1 VDFIVDS
8 IMSNSDVT
16 LIAIGPLTNVAASLQ
31 REPRLRHHLPQISF
45 MGGSLTFGNS
55 TPAAEFNIWCDPE
68 AAHVVFSSGV
78 PIKMVGLNLTHQ
90 TIVTPAEIERIRAI
104 GSRTGQI
111 VTELLEFHCGEYRRH
126 WGMAGAPLHDPCA
139 VAWLIDPSLIA
150 GRSLHV
156 TVELRGDYTRGMTV
170 CDYRHLHSTGTD
182 VYGVENVRQGLPPNV
197 EVGLHLDR
205 PRFFDLLIDTLARY
219 P

>member
-1 VDFIVDS
+1 
-8 IMSNSDVT
+8 
-16 LIAIGPLTNVAASLQ
+16 
-31 REPRLRHHLPQISF
+31 

-55 TPAAEFNIWCDPE
+55 TPTAEFNIWCDPE
-68 AAHVVFSSGV
+68 AAHVVFSNGV

-90 TIVTPAEIERIRAI
+90 AVVTPAEIERVRAI

-111 VTELLEFHCGEYRRH
+111 VTELLEFHCGEYRQH
-126 WGMAGAPLHDPCA
+126 LGMVGAPLHDPCA
-139 VAWLIDPSLIA
+139 VAWLIDPSLIVA
-150 GRSLHV
+150 RSLHV

-170 CDYRHLHSTGTD
+170 CDYRHLHTTGTNVD
-182 VYGVENVRQGLPPNV
+182 GVEGIRRGPPPNA

-205 PRFFDLLIDTLARY
+205 PRFFDLLVDTLTRY